1 MRKEGRKER
10 NNRLSHA
17 FEEEGKKKLAG
28 FVQNTEKSE
37 EL

>member
-1 MRKEGRKER
+1 
-10 NNRLSHA
+10 LSHA
-17 FEEEGKKKLAG
+17 FEEEGKKKKLAG

>member
-1 MRKEGRKER
+1 
-10 NNRLSHA
+10 LSHA